1 MAAKVNIQLSVRD
14 FKKLADFLACHEY
27 QIAINENDYG
37 DLAALFYEVYEHEA
51 SEDC

>member
-14 FKKLADFLACHEY
+14 FKKLTEFLSCHEY

-37 DLAALFYEVYEHEA
+37 DLAGLFYEVFEQEA